1 MQSRAQHAY
10 LALRSLSFLPQHAD
24 RPVAVLTGTGLR
36 SLMMAYAV
44 KRLVGPPP
52 GPMLALL
59 LIFHA
64 VCPVAVITGTGL
76 LAHNGSRS

>member
-36 SLMMAYAV
+36 SPEMAYAV
-44 KRLVGPPP
+44 KRLVGPVWPYARSATYPP
-52 GPMLALL
+52 RSLPGRRHYRHGPA
-59 LIFHA
+59 
-64 VCPVAVITGTGL
+64 G
-76 LAHNGSRS
+76 